1 MIPRAGDDDA
11 SALVLQTLGGGETN
25 AAGAAGDEDGVL
37 VEAVHGVLDSF
48 VSILQAAALGV
59 GVAALPAFAAA
70 QDPRLVRISEPLDI
84 PKMPIWLLTH
94 PEVRGNAR
102 VRALLQ
108 HLAERT
114 PAVLDSLT
122 RAGACC
128 EATLRALAAANA
140 GAPAKRARSG
150 KRRD

>member
-1 MIPRAGDDDA
+1 MLRQSRFDPPLIIPARRARRAPARCCD
-11 SALVLQTLGGGETN
+11 
-25 AAGAAGDEDGVL
+25 
-37 VEAVHGVLDSF
+37 
-48 VSILQAAALGV
+48 
-59 GVAALPAFAAA
+59 LPAFAAA

-128 EATLRALAAANA
+128 EATLRALAAVNA